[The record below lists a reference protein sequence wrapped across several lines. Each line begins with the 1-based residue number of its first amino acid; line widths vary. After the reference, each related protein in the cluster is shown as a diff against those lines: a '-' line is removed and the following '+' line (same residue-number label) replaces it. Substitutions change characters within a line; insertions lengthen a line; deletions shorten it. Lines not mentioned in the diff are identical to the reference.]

1 MQSDNKR
8 ITFLDITKC
17 FAIFC
22 VILDH
27 VIQQTFPGDPYHDSW
42 LFQFIYSFH
51 MPLFMVV
58 SGYFME
64 KAFAMSPLYFLKR
77 RSIQLLLPT
86 LTFSILFILFHNII
100 YTRFTDK
107 DSINFF
113 AYLSGGWMWFLKYLF
128 ICAVI
133 AYASKKIFRND
144 ILAASLP
151 TILLIILTRTTIF
164 RLLPFLWLGYF
175 LHKYN
180 DRLFRRPLVPLI
192 GSLIFFIFFLIFWKG
207 DYDAAYRIIFF
218 KDAVRFDMQNF
229 IITLI
234 RLGVGAAGSI
244 FFIALFKILLERI
257 KGGKLLQLCS
267 ETGRNTLG
275 IYCIQIYLL
284 EFGLEHIA
292 FRFNFPGAVV
302 AQLVYAI
309 IVLILCDALVRLVN
323 KNKWTALFMLGRWT
337 HKSQTN

>member
-22 VILDH
+22 VILGH

-180 DRLFRRPLVPLI
+180 DRLFRRPLVPHRQ
-192 GSLIFFIFFLIFWKG
+192 SDIFHI
-207 DYDAAYRIIFF
+207 
-218 KDAVRFDMQNF
+218 
-229 IITLI
+229 
-234 RLGVGAAGSI
+234 
-244 FFIALFKILLERI
+244 LFNLLER
-257 KGGKLLQLCS
+257 
-267 ETGRNTLG
+267 
-275 IYCIQIYLL
+275 
-284 EFGLEHIA
+284 
-292 FRFNFPGAVV
+292 
-302 AQLVYAI
+302 
-309 IVLILCDALVRLVN
+309 RL
-323 KNKWTALFMLGRWT
+323 
-337 HKSQTN
+337 

>member
-1 MQSDNKR
+1 
-8 ITFLDITKC
+8 
-17 FAIFC
+17 
-22 VILDH
+22 
-27 VIQQTFPGDPYHDSW
+27 
-42 LFQFIYSFH
+42 
-51 MPLFMVV
+51 
-58 SGYFME
+58 
-64 KAFAMSPLYFLKR
+64 
-77 RSIQLLLPT
+77 
-86 LTFSILFILFHNII
+86 
-100 YTRFTDK
+100 
-107 DSINFF
+107 
-113 AYLSGGWMWFLKYLF
+113 MWFLKYLF

>member
-1 MQSDNKR
+1 MQSDSKR
-8 ITFLDITKC
+8 IAFLDITKC

-22 VILDH
+22 VILGH

-267 ETGRNTLG
+267 EAART
-275 IYCIQIYLL
+275 
-284 EFGLEHIA
+284 
-292 FRFNFPGAVV
+292 
-302 AQLVYAI
+302 
-309 IVLILCDALVRLVN
+309 D
-323 KNKWTALFMLGRWT
+323 
-337 HKSQTN
+337 

>member
-1 MQSDNKR
+1 
-8 ITFLDITKC
+8 
-17 FAIFC
+17 
-22 VILDH
+22 
-27 VIQQTFPGDPYHDSW
+27 
-42 LFQFIYSFH
+42 
-51 MPLFMVV
+51 
-58 SGYFME
+58 
-64 KAFAMSPLYFLKR
+64 
-77 RSIQLLLPT
+77 
-86 LTFSILFILFHNII
+86 
-100 YTRFTDK
+100 
-107 DSINFF
+107 
-113 AYLSGGWMWFLKYLF
+113 MWFLKYLF

-257 KGGKLLQLCS
+257 KGGKLC
-267 ETGRNTLG
+267 
-275 IYCIQIYLL
+275 LL
-284 EFGLEHIA
+284 
-292 FRFNFPGAVV
+292 
-302 AQLVYAI
+302 YTS
-309 IVLILCDALVRLVN
+309 DAADEL
-323 KNKWTALFMLGRWT
+323 
-337 HKSQTN
+337 